1 MTANREQIER
11 FFRKRILE
19 NLSSG
24 IKLDGEILIEEAQYE
39 FDLHEL
45 EDGLTLSKILND
57 VYERMYFKQNQSES
71 SQLQEKINQKTH
83 KTTDD
88 KDIRELK
95 RKILIHVF
103 NDPYASKEKIA
114 EDLNIDV
121 DTIEKLFGKGER
133 IKKRFSPK
141 QREKIINVTLE
152 YLSHFPDAA
161 PEDLEDILFEMFQ
174 SKVNVRNV
182 LAERSFEL
190 EKRGDKKNAKII

>member
-103 NDPYASKEKIA
+103 NDSLLPITS
-114 EDLNIDV
+114 NI
-121 DTIEKLFGKGER
+121 
-133 IKKRFSPK
+133 
-141 QREKIINVTLE
+141 
-152 YLSHFPDAA
+152 
-161 PEDLEDILFEMFQ
+161 
-174 SKVNVRNV
+174 
-182 LAERSFEL
+182 
-190 EKRGDKKNAKII
+190 